1 MISQCCQFHNNYGQT
16 FDGTNHFDVEVLL
29 FQKNM
34 WVKVV
39 EVKKSF
45 LHFLTNYDPHQVHNM
60 LAITLDLHFK
70 SL

>member
-1 MISQCCQFHNNYGQT
+1 
-16 FDGTNHFDVEVLL
+16 
-29 FQKNM
+29 M

-60 LAITLDLHFK
+60 LAIMIDLHSK
-70 SL
+70 SSQVVENYVGHDDAFYFTSKYNAKVVIFFTNHSL